1 MNSLIIPF
9 NNDADLAKKL
19 VDAAYKLLSYDKDIK
34 VDHKDENIKKIA
46 EWVTQLIKEK
56 ISIYDVRISFDKER
70 LKMSIDTSQLN

>member
-34 VDHKDENIKKIA
+34 VDYKDENIKKIA